1 MLLVFA
7 NIVLAL
13 LIAAALPRT
22 SKAGGGAALPPPPYA
37 SDVGP
42 VVVYN
47 TGGSLN
53 KLAWAAWAAAHFKLL
68 M

>member
-22 SKAGGGAALPPPPYA
+22 SKAGGGAAATIYL
-37 SDVGP
+37 
-42 VVVYN
+42 VVALAN
-47 TGGSLN
+47 TVWIARSSL
-53 KLAWAAWAAAHFKLL
+53 WPQ
-68 M
+68 